1 MSDDYQTPPPVP
13 PAPASPPPAT
23 TDGPSDTGKILA
35 GFGYLTGIVALI
47 AILMDP
53 YKNERFVRV
62 HALQALGLWA
72 VSLVASLLNVV
83 PLLGQL
89 IWLVVSVAV
98 FVFAILG
105 AIKAFQG
112 QDYEMP
118 LVYGFI
124 KNYI

>member
-1 MSDDYQTPPPVP
+1 MSDDFQTPPLAP
-13 PAPASPPPAT
+13 PAPAGPPPGA

-47 AILMDP
+47 AILIDP

-72 VSLVASLLNVV
+72 VSLIAMVLNVI
-83 PLLGQL
+83 PLLGQI
-89 IWLVVSVAV
+89 IWLVASVAV
-98 FVFAILG
+98 FVFAIIG

-118 LVYGFI
+118 VVYGFI